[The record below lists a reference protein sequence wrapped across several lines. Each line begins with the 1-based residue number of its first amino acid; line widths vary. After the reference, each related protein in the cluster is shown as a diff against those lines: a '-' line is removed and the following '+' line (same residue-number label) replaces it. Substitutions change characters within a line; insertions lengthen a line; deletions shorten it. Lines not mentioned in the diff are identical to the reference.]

1 MKEIK
6 INIDWD
12 FKNTVTN
19 IETLKKAYDSFLT
32 SFSIFDPKN
41 KGKFIKKIRDAIYSL
56 KIREWEKELI
66 WSYMNDY
73 EQLDTLLECAKR
85 RK

>member
-1 MKEIK
+1 MREIK
-6 INIDWD
+6 INFDWD
-12 FKNTVTN
+12 FKHTVTN
-19 IETLKKAYDSFLT
+19 IETLKKAYDYFLT
-32 SFSIFDPKN
+32 SFSISDPKN

>member
-1 MKEIK
+1 MREIK

-19 IETLKKAYDSFLT
+19 IETLKKAYDFFLT